1 MDKILFVITT
11 YNQMSYTE
19 MLHNRLT
26 AFKLSSPEIVS
37 GIEIDILVV
46 DDASTDATVEWCT
59 INGINIIKKDQGKGL
74 TDSWNKGYKYFKE
87 HKEYKYIIISN
98 NDVLVPK
105 GAIKEMVEV
114 FKKWPFS
121 LVVPMSSVA
130 GAGHNG
136 NAQGIEVYYPGTE
149 SEWINTPKNYQLV
162 QKSILD
168 VKQKFKDANN
178 LYLLDPIRMKMFNGF
193 FFMMNR
199 NIIKYER
206 EDGNLFDPSK
216 IMYQGEDEFN
226 WATLIPNNDF
236 PALCKTAFIFHYKGM
251 STKEDGFSQIKNDV
265 EKWEELR
272 KQTDK
277 NKKSGYEEQRKH
289 FEKTGEW
296 L

>member
-11 YNQMSYTE
+11 YNQLRYTE
-19 MLHNRLT
+19 MLFTRLS

-37 GIEIDILVV
+37 DIEIDILIV
-46 DDASTDATVEWCT
+46 DDASTDVTVNWCT
-59 INGINIIKKDQGKGL
+59 INGINIIKKDKGKGL
-74 TDSWNKGYKYFKE
+74 THSWNEGYKYFRDN
-87 HKEYKYIIISN
+87 KEYKYIIISN

-130 GAGHNG
+130 GGGHNG
-136 NAQGIEVYYPGTE
+136 QVQGIENVWAGTPA
-149 SEWINTPKNYQLV
+149 EWVNDPKNYQSV
-162 QKSILD
+162 QRDILA
-168 VKQKFKDANN
+168 QKKVIEEQNN
-178 LYLLDPIRMKMFNGF
+178 LYQLDPARMKMFNGF

-199 NIIKYER
+199 NIINYER
-206 EDGNLFDPSK
+206 EDGLLFNSEK
-216 IMYQGEDEFN
+216 LMYQGEDEFN

-236 PALCKTAFIFHYKGM
+236 PALCKTAFVFHYKGM
-251 STKEDGFSQIKNDV
+251 STKGFSQIKNDV
-265 EKWEELR
+265 DKWEELR

-277 NKKSGYEEQRKH
+277 KQESGYEEQRRH